1 MKKSSLMSAS
11 VVAAALLAIA
21 PIAAPAVNLTSTT
34 PVAQAADAKSVTVE
48 QVLNKIQKSFKG
60 SNTIN
65 YPDTWDTIAGFLSK
79 SQPVV
84 KPAKVFDKKV
94 VGSFA
99 DNTGASAK
107 INDVLLSQFFQQEPL
122 TTNYDFSLS
131 NDEQNAIID
140 NNVEFTSKIEAV
152 DGKDSVILNDT
163 NASQFET
170 AMKNI
175 KKDGGS
181 VKLTYSFNW
190 KDSKGTPQ
198 SSVVTSQLKFA
209 TPAVTSKSATA
220 KVDPKTSNAKVG
232 DAIADSL
239 PTEDFDDIHFLD
251 ESGNDITDRLKGY
264 IDLSRDIKDS
274 KGNVVTGD
282 KFTQPGDY
290 TRAVTIDFKT
300 LMGTK
305 QFDDDGNPIKVVD
318 PNVYNYTKAL
328 KDGKIKVILN
338 GKEIILKDGVDG
350 FDAANGKYTYN
361 RKITVT
367 GEPAK
372 DADKKDKDV
381 VTDKESISGVVT
393 VKNNVASSV
402 AQLFDSKGRAIID
415 RALPTNSSWKTDY
428 RVKINGITYY
438 RVSTDEF
445 VRADRVNFL
454 DNAAAKI
461 NVGTI
466 SGNLSKSY
474 INNIFK
480 VNGIGLTALW
490 RISNDGQSMIVK
502 EDRWVPQDSR
512 WFTDQKVDLNGVTF
526 YRLST
531 NEWIKANN
539 GYLEK

>member
-34 PVAQAADAKSVTVE
+34 PVAQAADTNIVE
-48 QVLNKIQKSFKG
+48 QALQRIRNSFK
-60 SNTIN
+60 SDIIT
-65 YPDTWDTIAGFLSK
+65 PDWASYITAISK
-79 SQPVV
+79 FSSVENPTYI
-84 KPAKVFDKKV
+84 FDKDV
-94 VGSFA
+94 SGSFSTKF
-99 DNTGASAK
+99 DDKEYHSAE
-107 INDVLLSQFFQQEPL
+107 INETALSTIFQKNSNL
-122 TTNYDFSLS
+122 TLNP
-131 NDEQNAIID
+131 DEDKAL
-140 NNVEFTSKIEAV
+140 V
-152 DGKDSVILNDT
+152 DGKIKFTSEIVLKDDDGSLLLNNSNKSISLNPGAFEQRAL
-163 NASQFET
+163 NAIN
-170 AMKNI
+170 KN
-175 KKDGGS
+175 GS
-181 VKLTYSFNW
+181 LTLTYKFFDASDKQIGSPVVVKLTPDNYPVKITNAI
-190 KDSKGTPQ
+190 
-198 SSVVTSQLKFA
+198 A
-209 TPAVTSKSATA
+209 TIY
-220 KVDPKTSNAKVG
+220 PKTQTAVIG
-232 DAIADSL
+232 DKIETFL
-239 PTEDFDDIHFLD
+239 PSEDFDDIHFLD
-251 ESGNDITDRLKGY
+251 ESGNDITDQLKGY

-305 QFDDDGNPIKVVD
+305 QFDDDGNPIKVGD